1 MPDNQTLPEI
11 GTLER
16 RLAAGQ
22 FAVTAEIVPPRV
34 PALTAVTKKALA
46 LAPVADAVNI
56 TDNASANV
64 KMSSIAVSLYL
75 AQMGI
80 EPVFQVVCRDRN
92 RLAMQADLLGV
103 LAMGVQ
109 NIFAITGDHIIHGD
123 HPQAKPVHDVDS
135 VQLIQIFNRIR
146 TEGLFAS
153 GVEVRATP
161 KFPIRTPHFFLGGA
175 ANPFGDPLPIH
186 VLKMAKKKKAGA
198 DFIQT
203 QCIFDM
209 DRFREFMSVVR
220 DNGLDE
226 KLHILAGVMPV
237 KSNRALEFMADSVPG
252 MRIPP
257 KSITRLGGADDIE
270 EEGIKMTVEIIEEL
284 KEVPGVRGVHVM
296 TVGWEAIIPELLSR
310 TNLLPENRGDLP
322 EIETADDEPAAA

>member
-1 MPDNQTLPEI
+1 MPQNHTLPEI

-34 PALTAVTKKALA
+34 PALTAVTKKAKA
-46 LAPVADAVNI
+46 LEPVADAVNI

-64 KMSSIAVSLYL
+64 KMSSIAVCLYL

-109 NIFAITGDHIIHGD
+109 NVFAITGDHIIHGD
-123 HPQAKPVHDVDS
+123 HPQAKPVHDLDS
-135 VQLIQIFNRIR
+135 VQLIQMFNRIR

-175 ANPFGDPLPIH
+175 ANPFGDPLPMH
-186 VLKMAKKKKAGA
+186 VLKMGKKRRAGA

-209 DRFREFMSVVR
+209 DRFREFMAIVR
-220 DNGLDE
+220 DSGLDE
-226 KLHILAGVMPV
+226 ELYILAGVMPV
-237 KSNRALEFMADSVPG
+237 KSSKALEFMADSVPG

-257 KSITRLGGADDIE
+257 DSIKRLAGADDPQ
-270 EEGIKMTVEIIEEL
+270 EEGIKMTAEIVEEL
-284 KEVPGVRGVHVM
+284 KEVPGVRGIHVM

-310 TNLLPENRGDLP
+310 TDLLPEHRGPVP
-322 EIETADDEPAAA
+322 EIETPAETAAQ